1 MSANPY
7 VTKKLAQAG
16 SKMTGNGVAG
26 MIIWLICAY
35 TSGLFLS
42 QLGIPEPINYI
53 IGGGIQWLFTK
64 AEQPIWRGKGI
75 HPLGIGVT
83 IIDVA
88 VNTTGVWP
96 YIRDKLGSTD
106 LWRMI
111 GDMTHDTSPPTL
123 LVRFLFAAVIG
134 VAVAAGPEYF
144 WSRED

>member
-7 VTKKLAQAG
+7 VTKKLAQA
-16 SKMTGNGVAG
+16 SDKLTGNGVAG

-35 TSGLFLS
+35 TTGLFLA

-64 AEQPIWRGKGI
+64 AEQPIWRGKGMP
-75 HPLGIGVT
+75 PLGIGVT

-96 YIRDKLGSTD
+96 YIRDKLGATD
-106 LWRMI
+106 LWTMI
-111 GDMTHDTSPPTL
+111 GDMTHDASPPTL
-123 LVRFLFAAVIG
+123 LIRFLFAAIIG

>member
-7 VTKKLAQAG
+7 VTKKLAQA
-16 SKMTGNGVAG
+16 SDKLSGNGVAG

-35 TSGLFLS
+35 TSGLFLK
-42 QLGIPEPINYI
+42 QLGIPEPINYMV
-53 IGGGIQWLFTK
+53 GSGIQWLFTK
-64 AEQPIWRGKGI
+64 AEQPIWRGKGMP
-75 HPLGIGVT
+75 PLGIGVT

-96 YIRDKLGSTD
+96 YIRDQLGNTD
-106 LWRMI
+106 LWKMI

-144 WSRED
+144 WSRGD